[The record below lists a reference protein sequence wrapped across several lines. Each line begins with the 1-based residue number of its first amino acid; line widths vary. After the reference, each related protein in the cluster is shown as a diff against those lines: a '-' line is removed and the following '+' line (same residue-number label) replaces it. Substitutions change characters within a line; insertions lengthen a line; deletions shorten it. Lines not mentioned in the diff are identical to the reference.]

1 MSEVQ
6 LLTPQPRMFIDII
19 PPNKMERNVT
29 IPADGEE
36 LCEPLKQSY
45 LLVVSVAP
53 GLVAVE
59 NLAFLF
65 AVLLYRKKLKHN
77 NVYTYVTSALIA
89 NVLTSLWAF
98 YHFFNYYFGIESK
111 EPTHWWAFRKGM
123 TAGFSLILCGNI
135 GLLIYA
141 IEDNTYMVGRL
152 VSGNITTVK
161 TNNRMNRNFRWKKAL
176 FLITIAWIIPVIYGL
191 LAMTPWNCT
200 WNCTCT
206 LYLASGAPLCPGKDC
221 SRLYTPMAKSYLLC
235 IVVIWA
241 VECGF
246 LLFVICKAAISFPK
260 FGSPSNRGDTAYT
273 STTEATSPDQSNN
286 NSTKRKSSNFRKF
299 SPKMARSYR
308 FPFILLGL
316 FVSCTMPVMILFIMD
331 FAMADFKPGAIT
343 VNVITPLPLLY
354 CVISP
359 VLLTKRLSGMRSAV
373 QMALSFNWLKGGCN
387 NISNN
392 RRKSMG
398 NSTLRGSVISVTR
411 NSEGKFDSNASMS
424 PTHV

>member
-1 MSEVQ
+1 MADDLIFS
-6 LLTPQPRMFIDII
+6 PQPRMFIDLI
-19 PPNKMERNVT
+19 PPEEEFENVT
-29 IPADGEE
+29 IPLEGEE

-98 YHFFNYYFGIESK
+98 YHFINYYFGLESK

-152 VSGNITTVK
+152 VSGTITTIK
-161 TNNRMNRNFRWKKAL
+161 SNNRMNRNFRWRKAL
-176 FLITIAWIIPVIYGL
+176 FLITFAWIIPVIYGL

-200 WNCTCT
+200 WDCTCT
-206 LYLASGAPLCPGKDC
+206 LYLASGTPLCPGKDC

-235 IVVIWA
+235 IVIIWA
-241 VECGF
+241 LECGF

-260 FGSPSNRGDTAYT
+260 LGSPSNRVDNAY
-273 STTEATSPDQSNN
+273 STTTNVTSPDPSNN
-286 NSTKRKSSNFRKF
+286 NLSKRKSSNIRKF

-308 FPFILLGL
+308 FPFFLLGL
-316 FVSCTMPVMILFIMD
+316 FICCTMPAMILFILD
-331 FAMADFKPGAIT
+331 FALLAFKPGAIT

-359 VLLTKRLSGMRSAV
+359 ILLTKRLSGMRSAV

-387 NISNN
+387 NFSNK

-398 NSTLRGSVISVTR
+398 NSTIRGSVISVTR
-411 NSEGKFDSNASMS
+411 NSEAKFDSKGSMP
-424 PTHV
+424 PTSV